1 MEKERTAK
9 MDQTPLNRSRSSF
22 FNGDRF
28 HRRTERKLSSRTKT
42 NPSARFR
49 IQPLEGAECQRPA
62 VGRIPEYHA
71 SFFDIF
77 KKIRRA
83 EQFGIPVRL
92 SEAEKRFSRAE
103 RFGIDS
109 VCGPDEIAK
118 AEELKRK
125 ARADRFELLTLSMAT
140 DEEAKKK
147 ARLARFASF
156 L

>member
-1 MEKERTAK
+1 MATDFKEELSENTLPGPKQTLPLDFGITAAGNGHV
-9 MDQTPLNRSRSSF
+9 DQHQNRHSSATKE
-22 FNGDRF
+22 GI
-28 HRRTERKLSSRTKT
+28 ESQSS
-42 NPSARFR
+42 
-49 IQPLEGAECQRPA
+49 A
-62 VGRIPEYHA
+62 VGRIPESHA
-71 SFFDIF
+71 SVFDIF

-83 EQFGIPVRL
+83 ERFGIPVRL

-109 VCGPDEIAK
+109 VCGPDEMAK

-125 ARADRFELLTLSMAT
+125 ARAERFELLTLSMAT

-147 ARLARFASF
+147 ARLARFAPY